1 MMANF
6 SEELPQFRTSTNLL
20 DMEVPFY
27 DTWLK
32 KRQCVISVAQDDLDI
47 YD

>member
-20 DMEVPFY
+20 DMEVPII

-32 KRQCVISVAQDDLDI
+32 KRQ
-47 YD
+47 

>member
-1 MMANF
+1 MIANF

-20 DMEVPFY
+20 DMEVPIY

-32 KRQCVISVAQDDLDI
+32 NVSESHSVAQVDADI